1 MHTLTPLPQKKTKIS
16 IICMEQP
23 MAWKTKKK
31 QDVVKLQNIALHSID
46 KDLARYSRLY
56 IPGYES

>member
-1 MHTLTPLPQKKTKIS
+1 
-16 IICMEQP
+16 MEQP

-56 IPGYES
+56 IPGYESWKSFIVYIGWYTGQ